1 METIPVLPPP
11 ATESPTPWN
20 WARKNLFSTWYNSI
34 LTVICLIVSFQVI
47 TGIIVWATTKAQ
59 WRVLE
64 ANLPLF
70 FVGRFPSESYWRLWI
85 VTGIITLLAGLTWGN
100 IQRQERLW
108 NPPLLILLGAGV
120 VGAVISP
127 IDLTSRLYLLGIILA
142 AAASYFVGRQMN
154 PNPPSPPPTI
164 FRHFRHWGSSRGIAP
179 TKNETALPSPP
190 RSSGGLGGVNWIP
203 AAWAVSFPV
212 ILWLIKGGLGLTE
225 VSTNDWGGL
234 VLTLFLAV
242 VSIVLSFPL
251 GVLLALGR
259 QSTLPVVKLL
269 STLYIEIIRGLPLIG
284 ILFLGQVMLQLFL
297 PPEYPKLDRVIR
309 AIAGLTLFSAAYLAE
324 NVRGGLQAVP
334 RGQIE
339 AARAIG
345 LNTPLLTLLILL
357 PQALRTVI
365 PAIGGQFIGLFMDT
379 SLLSLFGMLEL
390 IGISRAVLANPS
402 YIGRYAEVYIFIGI
416 IYWVFCY
423 SMSLASRQIEKTLGV
438 GQR

>member
-1 METIPVLPPP
+1 METLPVLPPP

-34 LTVICLIVSFQVI
+34 LTVVSLIIAFLTI
-47 TGIIVWATTKAQ
+47 KGIIVWATTKAQ

-70 FVGRFPSESYWRLWI
+70 FAGRFPSESYWRLWI
-85 VTGIITLLAGLTWGN
+85 VTAIIAWLGGLTWGN

-108 NPPLLILLGAGV
+108 NPPLLIILGAAV

-127 IDLTSRLYLLGIILA
+127 IDLTSRLYVLGIIIA
-142 AAASYFVGRQMN
+142 AAASYAIGRQIN
-154 PNPPSPPPTI
+154 PKIMGWMP
-164 FRHFRHWGSSRGIAP
+164 GIW
-179 TKNETALPSPP
+179 AL
-190 RSSGGLGGVNWIP
+190 
-203 AAWAVSFPV
+203 SFPI

-242 VSIVLSFPL
+242 ISIVLSFPL

-259 QSTLPVVKLL
+259 QSSLPVIRLL

-339 AARAIG
+339 AAKSIG
-345 LNTPLLTLLILL
+345 LNTPLLTILIVL
-357 PQALRTVI
+357 PQALRIVI

-390 IGISRAVLANPS
+390 VGISRAVLANPS
-402 YIGRYAEVYIFIGI
+402 YIGRYAEVYIFVGI

-423 SMSLASRQIEKTLGV
+423 SMSLASRKIERTLGV

>member
-1 METIPVLPPP
+1 METTPVLSPP

-34 LTVICLIVSFQVI
+34 LTVVCLIVAFQTI
-47 TGIIVWATTKAQ
+47 KGIIVWATTKAQ

-70 FVGRFPSESYWRLWI
+70 FAGRFPSESYWRLWI
-85 VTGIITLLAGLTWGN
+85 VAAIIALLGGLTWGN
-100 IQRQERLW
+100 IQREERLW
-108 NPPLLILLGAGV
+108 NPPLLIILGAAV

-127 IDLTSRLYLLGIILA
+127 IDLTSRLYLLGIIIA
-142 AAASYFVGRQMN
+142 ATASYAIARKIN
-154 PNPPSPPPTI
+154 PKILGWMPAI
-164 FRHFRHWGSSRGIAP
+164 W
-179 TKNETALPSPP
+179 AL
-190 RSSGGLGGVNWIP
+190 
-203 AAWAVSFPV
+203 SFPL

-242 VSIVLSFPL
+242 ISIVLSFPL

-259 QSTLPVVKLL
+259 QSSLPVVKLF
-269 STLYIEIIRGLPLIG
+269 STLYIEIVRGLPLIG

-339 AARAIG
+339 AARSIG
-345 LNTPLLTLLILL
+345 LNTPLLTILIVL

-402 YIGRYAEVYIFIGI
+402 YIGRYAEVYIFVGI

-423 SMSLASRQIEKTLGV
+423 SMSLASRKIERSLEIS
-438 GQR
+438 QR

>member
-1 METIPVLPPP
+1 METTPVLSPP

-34 LTVICLIVSFQVI
+34 LTVVCLIVAFQTI
-47 TGIIVWATTKAQ
+47 KGIIVWATTKAQ

-70 FVGRFPSESYWRLWI
+70 FAGRFPSESYWRLWI
-85 VTGIITLLAGLTWGN
+85 VAAIIALLGGLTWGN
-100 IQRQERLW
+100 IQREERLW
-108 NPPLLILLGAGV
+108 NPPLLIILGAAV

-127 IDLTSRLYLLGIILA
+127 IDLTSRLYLLGIIIA
-142 AAASYFVGRQMN
+142 ATASYAIARKIN
-154 PNPPSPPPTI
+154 PKILGWMPAI
-164 FRHFRHWGSSRGIAP
+164 W
-179 TKNETALPSPP
+179 AL
-190 RSSGGLGGVNWIP
+190 
-203 AAWAVSFPV
+203 SFPL

-242 VSIVLSFPL
+242 ISIVLSFPL

-259 QSTLPVVKLL
+259 QSSLPVVKLF
-269 STLYIEIIRGLPLIG
+269 STLYIEIVRGLPLIG

-339 AARAIG
+339 AARSIG
-345 LNTPLLTLLILL
+345 LNTPLLTILIVL

-402 YIGRYAEVYIFIGI
+402 YIGRYAEVYIFVGI

-423 SMSLASRQIEKTLGV
+423 SMSLASRKIERSLEV
-438 GQR
+438 SQR

>member
-1 METIPVLPPP
+1 METTPVLSPP

-34 LTVICLIVSFQVI
+34 LTVVCLIVAFQTI
-47 TGIIVWATTKAQ
+47 KGIIVWATTKAQ

-70 FVGRFPSESYWRLWI
+70 FAGRFPSESYWRLWI
-85 VTGIITLLAGLTWGN
+85 VAAVIAFLGGLTWGN
-100 IQRQERLW
+100 IQREERLW
-108 NPPLLILLGAGV
+108 NPPLLIILGAAV

-127 IDLTSRLYLLGIILA
+127 IDLTSRLYLLGIIIA
-142 AAASYFVGRQMN
+142 ATASYAIARKIN
-154 PNPPSPPPTI
+154 PKILGWMPAI
-164 FRHFRHWGSSRGIAP
+164 W
-179 TKNETALPSPP
+179 AL
-190 RSSGGLGGVNWIP
+190 
-203 AAWAVSFPV
+203 SFPV

-242 VSIVLSFPL
+242 ISIVLSFPL

-259 QSTLPVVKLL
+259 QSSLPVVKLF
-269 STLYIEIIRGLPLIG
+269 STLYIEIVRGLPLIG

-339 AARAIG
+339 AARSIG
-345 LNTPLLTLLILL
+345 LNTPLLTILIVL

-402 YIGRYAEVYIFIGI
+402 YIGRYAEVYIFVGI

-423 SMSLASRQIEKTLGV
+423 SMSLASRKIEKSLEKSH
-438 GQR
+438 

>member
-34 LTVICLIVSFQVI
+34 LTVVCLIVAFQAI
-47 TGIIVWATTKAQ
+47 KGIIVWATTKAQ

-70 FVGRFPSESYWRLWI
+70 FAGRFPSESYWRLWI
-85 VTGIITLLAGLTWGN
+85 VAAIIALLGGLTWGN

-108 NPPLLILLGAGV
+108 NPPLLIILGAAV

-127 IDLTSRLYLLGIILA
+127 IDLTSRLYLLGIIIA
-142 AAASYFVGRQMN
+142 AAASYAIGRQIN
-154 PNPPSPPPTI
+154 PNPKI
-164 FRHFRHWGSSRGIAP
+164 MDWM
-179 TKNETALPSPP
+179 
-190 RSSGGLGGVNWIP
+190 P
-203 AAWAVSFPV
+203 AIWVLSFPI

-242 VSIVLSFPL
+242 ISIVLSFPL

-259 QSTLPVVKLL
+259 QSSLPVVRLL

-339 AARAIG
+339 AARSIG
-345 LNTPLLTLLILL
+345 LNTPLLTILIVL

-390 IGISRAVLANPS
+390 VGISRAVLANPS
-402 YIGRYAEVYIFIGI
+402 YIGRYAEVYLFIGI
-416 IYWVFCY
+416 IYWIFCY
-423 SMSLASRQIEKTLGV
+423 SISLASRKIERTLEV

>member
-1 METIPVLPPP
+1 METVPILPPP

-34 LTVICLIVSFQVI
+34 LTVVCVIIAFQTIKV
-47 TGIIVWATTKAQ
+47 IIVWATTKAQ
-59 WRVLE
+59 WHVLE

-70 FVGRFPSESYWRLWI
+70 FAGRFPRESYWRLWI
-85 VTGIITLLAGLTWGN
+85 VTAIIALLGGLTWGN
-100 IQRQERLW
+100 LQRQERLW
-108 NPPLLILLGAGV
+108 NPPLLIILGAAV

-127 IDLTSRLYLLGIILA
+127 IDLTSRLYLLGIIIA
-142 AAASYFVGRQMN
+142 AAASYAIGRQIHPKIMD
-154 PNPPSPPPTI
+154 
-164 FRHFRHWGSSRGIAP
+164 WM
-179 TKNETALPSPP
+179 
-190 RSSGGLGGVNWIP
+190 P
-203 AAWAVSFPV
+203 AIWVLSFPIV
-212 ILWLIKGGLGLTE
+212 LWLIKGGLGLTE

-242 VSIVLSFPL
+242 ISIVLSFPL

-259 QSTLPVVKLL
+259 QSSLPVVRLL

-339 AARAIG
+339 AARSIG
-345 LNTPLLTLLILL
+345 LNTPLLTILIVL
-357 PQALRTVI
+357 PQALRIVI

-402 YIGRYAEVYIFIGI
+402 YIGRYAEVYIFVGI
-416 IYWVFCY
+416 IYWIFCY
-423 SMSLASRQIEKTLGV
+423 SMSLASRKIERTLGV

>member
-1 METIPVLPPP
+1 
-11 ATESPTPWN
+11 
-20 WARKNLFSTWYNSI
+20 
-34 LTVICLIVSFQVI
+34 
-47 TGIIVWATTKAQ
+47 
-59 WRVLE
+59 VLE

-70 FVGRFPSESYWRLWI
+70 FAGRFPSESYWRLWI
-85 VTGIITLLAGLTWGN
+85 VAAIIALLGGLTWGN
-100 IQRQERLW
+100 IQREERLW
-108 NPPLLILLGAGV
+108 NPPLLIILGAAV

-127 IDLTSRLYLLGIILA
+127 IDLTSRLYLLGIIIA
-142 AAASYFVGRQMN
+142 ATASYAIARKIN
-154 PNPPSPPPTI
+154 PKILGWMPAI
-164 FRHFRHWGSSRGIAP
+164 W
-179 TKNETALPSPP
+179 AL
-190 RSSGGLGGVNWIP
+190 
-203 AAWAVSFPV
+203 SFPL

-242 VSIVLSFPL
+242 ISIVLSFPL

-259 QSTLPVVKLL
+259 QSSLPVVKLF
-269 STLYIEIIRGLPLIG
+269 STLYIEIVRGLPLIG

-339 AARAIG
+339 AARSIG
-345 LNTPLLTLLILL
+345 LNTPLLTILIVL

-402 YIGRYAEVYIFIGI
+402 YIGRYAEVYIFVGI

-423 SMSLASRQIEKTLGV
+423 SMSLASRKIERSLEV
-438 GQR
+438 SQR

>member
-1 METIPVLPPP
+1 METTPILPPP

-34 LTVICLIVSFQVI
+34 LTVVCLIVAFQTI
-47 TGIIVWATTKAQ
+47 KGIIVWATTKAQ

-70 FVGRFPSESYWRLWI
+70 FAGRFPSESYWRLWI
-85 VTGIITLLAGLTWGN
+85 VAAIIALLGGLTWGN
-100 IQRQERLW
+100 IQREERLW
-108 NPPLLILLGAGV
+108 NPPLLIILGAAV

-127 IDLTSRLYLLGIILA
+127 IDLTSRLYLLGIIIA
-142 AAASYFVGRQMN
+142 ATASYAIARKIN
-154 PNPPSPPPTI
+154 PKILGWMPAI
-164 FRHFRHWGSSRGIAP
+164 W
-179 TKNETALPSPP
+179 AL
-190 RSSGGLGGVNWIP
+190 
-203 AAWAVSFPV
+203 SFPV

-242 VSIVLSFPL
+242 ISIVLSFPL

-259 QSTLPVVKLL
+259 QSSLPVVKLF
-269 STLYIEIIRGLPLIG
+269 STLYIEIVRGLPLIG

-339 AARAIG
+339 AARSIG
-345 LNTPLLTLLILL
+345 LNTPLLTILIVL

-402 YIGRYAEVYIFIGI
+402 YIGRYAEVYIFVGI

-423 SMSLASRQIEKTLGV
+423 SMSLASSKIERSLEV
-438 GQR
+438 SQR

>member
-1 METIPVLPPP
+1 METTPVLSPP

-34 LTVICLIVSFQVI
+34 LTVVCLIVAFQTI
-47 TGIIVWATTKAQ
+47 KGIIVWATTKAQ

-70 FVGRFPSESYWRLWI
+70 FAGRFPSESYWRLWI
-85 VTGIITLLAGLTWGN
+85 VAAIIALLGGLTWGN
-100 IQRQERLW
+100 IQREERLW
-108 NPPLLILLGAGV
+108 NPPLLIILGAAV
-120 VGAVISP
+120 LGAVISP
-127 IDLTSRLYLLGIILA
+127 IDLTSRLYLLGIIIA
-142 AAASYFVGRQMN
+142 ATATYVIARQI
-154 PNPPSPPPTI
+154 PPKI
-164 FRHFRHWGSSRGIAP
+164 MGWM
-179 TKNETALPSPP
+179 
-190 RSSGGLGGVNWIP
+190 P
-203 AAWAVSFPV
+203 AIWVLSFPV

-225 VSTNDWGGL
+225 VSTNEWGGL

-242 VSIVLSFPL
+242 ISIVLSFPL

-259 QSTLPVVKLL
+259 QSSLPVVKLF
-269 STLYIEIIRGLPLIG
+269 STLYIEIVRGLPLIG

-339 AARAIG
+339 AARSIG
-345 LNTPLLTLLILL
+345 LNTPLLTILIVL

-402 YIGRYAEVYIFIGI
+402 YIGRYAEVYIFVGI

-423 SMSLASRQIEKTLGV
+423 SMSLASRKIERSLEV

>member
-1 METIPVLPPP
+1 METSPVLPPP

-34 LTVICLIVSFQVI
+34 LTVFCLIVAFQTVK
-47 TGIIVWATTKAQ
+47 GIIVWATTQAK

-85 VTGIITLLAGLTWGN
+85 VAGIIALLGGLTWGN
-100 IQRQERLW
+100 IQRDERLW
-108 NPPLLILLGAGV
+108 NPPTLILLGGAV

-127 IDLTSRLYLLGIILA
+127 IDLTSRFYLLGIIIA
-142 AAASYFVGRQMN
+142 AAASYIAGRQIN
-154 PNPPSPPPTI
+154 PNPSQPPL
-164 FRHFRHWGSSRGIAP
+164 S
-179 TKNETALPSPP
+179 K
-190 RSSGGLGGVNWIP
+190 GGRGGVSWMP
-203 AAWAVSFPV
+203 AIWTLSFPV

-234 VLTLFLAV
+234 VLTLFLAII
-242 VSIVLSFPL
+242 SIVLSFPL

-259 QSTLPVVKLL
+259 QSSLPVVKLL
-269 STLYIEIIRGLPLIG
+269 STLYIEIVRGLPLIG

-345 LNTPLLTLLILL
+345 LNTPLLTILIVL

-402 YIGRYAEVYIFIGI
+402 YIGRYAEVYIFVGL

-423 SMSLASRQIEKTLGV
+423 SMSLASRKIEKSLEKSH
-438 GQR
+438 

>member
-1 METIPVLPPP
+1 METTPILPPP

-20 WARKNLFSTWYNSI
+20 WARKNLFSTWYNTI
-34 LTVICLIVSFQVI
+34 LTVVGLIIAFQTI
-47 TGIIVWATTKAQ
+47 KGIIVWATTKAQ
-59 WRVLE
+59 WHVLE

-70 FVGRFPSESYWRLWI
+70 FAGRFPSESYWRLWI
-85 VTGIITLLAGLTWGN
+85 VSAIIAFLGGLTWGN

-108 NPPLLILLGAGV
+108 NPPLLIILGAAV

-127 IDLTSRLYLLGIILA
+127 IDLTSRLYLLGIIIA
-142 AAASYFVGRQMN
+142 AVASYVIGRQIN
-154 PNPPSPPPTI
+154 PKI
-164 FRHFRHWGSSRGIAP
+164 MDWM
-179 TKNETALPSPP
+179 
-190 RSSGGLGGVNWIP
+190 P
-203 AAWAVSFPV
+203 AIWVLSFPI

-242 VSIVLSFPL
+242 ISIVLSFPL

-259 QSTLPVVKLL
+259 QSSLPVVRLL

-339 AARAIG
+339 AARSIG
-345 LNTPLLTLLILL
+345 LNTPLLTILIVL

-390 IGISRAVLANPS
+390 VGISRAVLANPS
-402 YIGRYAEVYIFIGI
+402 YIGRYAEVYLFIGI
-416 IYWVFCY
+416 IYWIFCY
-423 SMSLASRQIEKTLGV
+423 SMSLASRKIERTLEV

>member
-1 METIPVLPPP
+1 METLPVLPPP

-34 LTVICLIVSFQVI
+34 LTVVSLIIAFLTI
-47 TGIIVWATTKAQ
+47 KGIIVWATTKAQ

-70 FVGRFPSESYWRLWI
+70 FAGRFPSESYWRLWI
-85 VTGIITLLAGLTWGN
+85 VTAIIAWLGGLTWGN

-108 NPPLLILLGAGV
+108 NPPLLIILAAAV

-127 IDLTSRLYLLGIILA
+127 IDLTSRLYVLGIIIA
-142 AAASYFVGRQMN
+142 AAASYAIGRQIN
-154 PNPPSPPPTI
+154 PKIMGWMP
-164 FRHFRHWGSSRGIAP
+164 GIW
-179 TKNETALPSPP
+179 AL
-190 RSSGGLGGVNWIP
+190 
-203 AAWAVSFPV
+203 SFPI

-242 VSIVLSFPL
+242 ISIVLSFPL

-259 QSTLPVVKLL
+259 QSSLPVIRLL

-339 AARAIG
+339 AAKSIG
-345 LNTPLLTLLILL
+345 LNTPLLTILIVL
-357 PQALRTVI
+357 PQALRIVI

-390 IGISRAVLANPS
+390 VGISRAVLANPS
-402 YIGRYAEVYIFIGI
+402 YIGRYAEVYIFVGI

-423 SMSLASRQIEKTLGV
+423 SMSLASRKIERTLGV

>member
-1 METIPVLPPP
+1 METSPVLSPP

-34 LTVICLIVSFQVI
+34 LTVVCLIVAFQTI
-47 TGIIVWATTKAQ
+47 KGIIVWATTKAQ

-70 FVGRFPSESYWRLWI
+70 FAGRFPSESYWRLWI
-85 VTGIITLLAGLTWGN
+85 VAAIIALLGGLTWGN
-100 IQRQERLW
+100 IQREERLW
-108 NPPLLILLGAGV
+108 NPPLLIILGAAV

-127 IDLTSRLYLLGIILA
+127 IDLTSRLYLLGIIIA
-142 AAASYFVGRQMN
+142 ATASYAIARKIN
-154 PNPPSPPPTI
+154 PKILGWMPAI
-164 FRHFRHWGSSRGIAP
+164 W
-179 TKNETALPSPP
+179 AL
-190 RSSGGLGGVNWIP
+190 
-203 AAWAVSFPV
+203 SFPV

-242 VSIVLSFPL
+242 ISIVLSFPL

-259 QSTLPVVKLL
+259 QSSLPVVKLF
-269 STLYIEIIRGLPLIG
+269 STLYIEIVRGLPLIG

-339 AARAIG
+339 AARSIG
-345 LNTPLLTLLILL
+345 LNTPLLTILIVL

-402 YIGRYAEVYIFIGI
+402 YIGRYAEVYIFVGI

-423 SMSLASRQIEKTLGV
+423 SMSLASRKIEKSLEKSH
-438 GQR
+438 

>member
-34 LTVICLIVSFQVI
+34 LTVVCLIIAFQAI
-47 TGIIVWATTKAQ
+47 RGIIVWATTKAQ

-70 FVGRFPSESYWRLWI
+70 FAGRFPSESYWRLWI
-85 VTGIITLLAGLTWGN
+85 VATIIAFLGGLTWGN

-108 NPPLLILLGAGV
+108 NPPLLIILGAAV

-127 IDLTSRLYLLGIILA
+127 IDLTSRLYLLGIIIA
-142 AAASYFVGRQMN
+142 AAASYAIGRQIN
-154 PNPPSPPPTI
+154 PKI
-164 FRHFRHWGSSRGIAP
+164 MGWM
-179 TKNETALPSPP
+179 
-190 RSSGGLGGVNWIP
+190 P
-203 AAWAVSFPV
+203 AIWVLSFPI

-242 VSIVLSFPL
+242 ISIVLSFPL

-259 QSTLPVVKLL
+259 QSSLPVVRLL

-339 AARAIG
+339 AARSIG
-345 LNTPLLTLLILL
+345 LNTPLLTILIVL

-390 IGISRAVLANPS
+390 VGISRAVLANPS
-402 YIGRYAEVYIFIGI
+402 YIGRYAEVYLFIGI
-416 IYWVFCY
+416 IYWIFCY
-423 SMSLASRQIEKTLGV
+423 SMSLASRKIERTLEV

>member
-34 LTVICLIVSFQVI
+34 LTVVCLIIAFQTI
-47 TGIIVWATTKAQ
+47 KGIIVWATTKAQ

-70 FVGRFPSESYWRLWI
+70 FAGRFPRESYWRLWI
-85 VTGIITLLAGLTWGN
+85 VSAIIALLGGLTWGN
-100 IQRQERLW
+100 IQREERLW
-108 NPPLLILLGAGV
+108 NPPLLIILGAAV

-127 IDLTSRLYLLGIILA
+127 IDLTSRFYLLANIIV
-142 AAASYFVGRQMN
+142 AAASYWAGRQIN
-154 PNPPSPPPTI
+154 PKIMS
-164 FRHFRHWGSSRGIAP
+164 WM
-179 TKNETALPSPP
+179 
-190 RSSGGLGGVNWIP
+190 P
-203 AAWAVSFPV
+203 AIWVLSFPIV
-212 ILWLIKGGLGLTE
+212 LWLIKGGLGLTE

-242 VSIVLSFPL
+242 ISIVLSFPL

-259 QSTLPVVKLL
+259 QSSLPVVRLL

-339 AARAIG
+339 AARSIG
-345 LNTPLLTLLILL
+345 LNTPLLTILIVL
-357 PQALRTVI
+357 PQALRIVI

-402 YIGRYAEVYIFIGI
+402 YIGRYAEVYIFVGI
-416 IYWVFCY
+416 IYWIFCY
-423 SMSLASRQIEKTLGV
+423 SMSLASRKIERTLGV
-438 GQR
+438 GER

>member
-34 LTVICLIVSFQVI
+34 LTVVCLIIAFQAI
-47 TGIIVWATTKAQ
+47 RGIIVWATTKAQ

-70 FVGRFPSESYWRLWI
+70 FAGRFPSESYWRLWI
-85 VTGIITLLAGLTWGN
+85 VAAIIAFLGGLTWGN

-108 NPPLLILLGAGV
+108 NPPLLIILGAAV

-127 IDLTSRLYLLGIILA
+127 IDLTSRLYLLGIIIA
-142 AAASYFVGRQMN
+142 AAASYGIGRQIN
-154 PNPPSPPPTI
+154 PKI
-164 FRHFRHWGSSRGIAP
+164 MGWM
-179 TKNETALPSPP
+179 
-190 RSSGGLGGVNWIP
+190 P
-203 AAWAVSFPV
+203 AIWVLSFPI

-242 VSIVLSFPL
+242 ISIVLSFPL

-259 QSTLPVVKLL
+259 QSSLPVVRLL

-339 AARAIG
+339 AARSIG
-345 LNTPLLTLLILL
+345 LNTPLLTILIVL

-390 IGISRAVLANPS
+390 VGISRAVLANPS
-402 YIGRYAEVYIFIGI
+402 YIGRYAEVYLFIGI
-416 IYWVFCY
+416 IYWIFCY
-423 SMSLASRQIEKTLGV
+423 SMSLASRKIERTLEV

>member
-34 LTVICLIVSFQVI
+34 LTVVCLIIAFQTI
-47 TGIIVWATTKAQ
+47 KGIIVWATTKAQ
-59 WRVLE
+59 WHVLE

-70 FVGRFPSESYWRLWI
+70 FAGRFPRESYWRLWI
-85 VTGIITLLAGLTWGN
+85 VTAIIALLGGLTWGN

-108 NPPLLILLGAGV
+108 NPPLLIILGAAV

-127 IDLTSRLYLLGIILA
+127 IDLTSRLYLLGIIIA
-142 AAASYFVGRQMN
+142 AAASYAIGRQIHPKIMD
-154 PNPPSPPPTI
+154 
-164 FRHFRHWGSSRGIAP
+164 WM
-179 TKNETALPSPP
+179 
-190 RSSGGLGGVNWIP
+190 P
-203 AAWAVSFPV
+203 AIWVLSFPIV
-212 ILWLIKGGLGLTE
+212 LWLIKGGFGLTE

-242 VSIVLSFPL
+242 ISIVLSFPL

-259 QSTLPVVKLL
+259 QSSLPVVRLL

-339 AARAIG
+339 AARSIG
-345 LNTPLLTLLILL
+345 LNTPLLTILIVL
-357 PQALRTVI
+357 PQALRIVI

-402 YIGRYAEVYIFIGI
+402 YIGRYAEVYIFVGI
-416 IYWVFCY
+416 IYWIFCY
-423 SMSLASRQIEKTLGV
+423 SMSLASRKIERTLGV

>member
-1 METIPVLPPP
+1 MEIASTQTKPLAIGNRVYTDKTRLRGLIQYRIEKRYMETIPVLPPP

-34 LTVICLIVSFQVI
+34 LTIVCLIIAFQTI
-47 TGIIVWATTKAQ
+47 KGILVWATTKAQ

-70 FVGRFPSESYWRLWI
+70 FAGRFPSESYWRLWI
-85 VTGIITLLAGLTWGN
+85 VTAIIAFLGGLTWGN

-108 NPPLLILLGAGV
+108 NPPLLIILVAAV

-127 IDLTSRLYLLGIILA
+127 IDLTSRFYLLGIIIA
-142 AAASYFVGRQMN
+142 TAASYVIGRQIN
-154 PNPPSPPPTI
+154 PKI
-164 FRHFRHWGSSRGIAP
+164 MGWM
-179 TKNETALPSPP
+179 
-190 RSSGGLGGVNWIP
+190 P
-203 AAWAVSFPV
+203 AVWVLSFPIV
-212 ILWLIKGGLGLTE
+212 LWLIKGGLGLTE

-242 VSIVLSFPL
+242 ISIVLSFPL

-259 QSTLPVVKLL
+259 QSSLPVVRLL

-339 AARAIG
+339 AARSIG
-345 LNTPLLTLLILL
+345 LNTPLLTILIVL

-379 SLLSLFGMLEL
+379 SLLALFGMLEL

-402 YIGRYAEVYIFIGI
+402 YIGRYAEVYIFVGI

-423 SMSLASRQIEKTLGV
+423 SMSLASRKIERSLEKSH
-438 GQR
+438 

>member
-34 LTVICLIVSFQVI
+34 LTVVCLIIAFQAI
-47 TGIIVWATTKAQ
+47 RGIIVWATTKAQ

-85 VTGIITLLAGLTWGN
+85 VTAIIALLGGLTWGN

-108 NPPLLILLGAGV
+108 NPPLLILLGAAV

-127 IDLTSRLYLLGIILA
+127 SDLTSRLYLLGIIIA
-142 AAASYFVGRQMN
+142 AAASYAIGRQIHPKIMGWL
-154 PNPPSPPPTI
+154 P
-164 FRHFRHWGSSRGIAP
+164 
-179 TKNETALPSPP
+179 ALWV
-190 RSSGGLGGVNWIP
+190 L
-203 AAWAVSFPV
+203 SFPIIV
-212 ILWLIKGGLGLTE
+212 WLIKGGLGLTE

-242 VSIVLSFPL
+242 ISIVLSFPL

-259 QSTLPVVKLL
+259 QSSLPVVRLL

-339 AARAIG
+339 AAKSIG
-345 LNTPLLTLLILL
+345 LNTPLLTILIVL

-390 IGISRAVLANPS
+390 VGISRAVLANPS
-402 YIGRYAEVYIFIGI
+402 YIGRYAEVYLFIGI
-416 IYWVFCY
+416 IYWIFCY
-423 SMSLASRQIEKTLGV
+423 SMSLASRKIERTLEV

>member
-34 LTVICLIVSFQVI
+34 LTVVCLIIAFQAI
-47 TGIIVWATTKAQ
+47 KGIIVWATTKAQ
-59 WRVLE
+59 WHVLE

-70 FVGRFPSESYWRLWI
+70 FAGRFPSESYWRLWI
-85 VTGIITLLAGLTWGN
+85 ISAIIAFLGGLTWGN

-108 NPPLLILLGAGV
+108 NPPLLIILGAAV

-127 IDLTSRLYLLGIILA
+127 IDLTSRLYLLGVIIA
-142 AAASYFVGRQMN
+142 AVASYAIGRQIN
-154 PNPPSPPPTI
+154 PKI
-164 FRHFRHWGSSRGIAP
+164 MDWM
-179 TKNETALPSPP
+179 
-190 RSSGGLGGVNWIP
+190 P
-203 AAWAVSFPV
+203 AIWVLSFPI

-242 VSIVLSFPL
+242 ISIVLSFPL

-259 QSTLPVVKLL
+259 QSSLPVVRLL

-339 AARAIG
+339 AARSIG
-345 LNTPLLTLLILL
+345 LNTPLLTILIVL

-390 IGISRAVLANPS
+390 VGISRAVLANPS
-402 YIGRYAEVYIFIGI
+402 YIGRYAEVYLFIGI
-416 IYWVFCY
+416 IYWIFCY
-423 SMSLASRQIEKTLGV
+423 SMSLASRKIERTLEV

>member
-1 METIPVLPPP
+1 METSPVLSPP

-34 LTVICLIVSFQVI
+34 LTVVCLIVAFQTI
-47 TGIIVWATTKAQ
+47 KGIIVWATTKAQ

-70 FVGRFPSESYWRLWI
+70 FAGRFPSESYWRLWI
-85 VTGIITLLAGLTWGN
+85 VAAIIALLGGLTWGN
-100 IQRQERLW
+100 IQREERLW
-108 NPPLLILLGAGV
+108 NPPLLIILGAAV

-127 IDLTSRLYLLGIILA
+127 IDLTSRLYLLGIIIA
-142 AAASYFVGRQMN
+142 ATASYAIARKIN
-154 PNPPSPPPTI
+154 PKILGWMPAI
-164 FRHFRHWGSSRGIAP
+164 W
-179 TKNETALPSPP
+179 AL
-190 RSSGGLGGVNWIP
+190 
-203 AAWAVSFPV
+203 SFPV

-242 VSIVLSFPL
+242 ISIVLSFPL

-259 QSTLPVVKLL
+259 QSSLPVVKLF
-269 STLYIEIIRGLPLIG
+269 STLYIEIVRGLPLIG

-339 AARAIG
+339 AARSIG
-345 LNTPLLTLLILL
+345 LNTPLLTILIVL

-402 YIGRYAEVYIFIGI
+402 YIGRYAEVYIFVGI

-423 SMSLASRQIEKTLGV
+423 SMSLASRKIERSLEV
-438 GQR
+438 SQR

>member
-34 LTVICLIVSFQVI
+34 LTVVCLIVAFQVI

-70 FVGRFPSESYWRLWI
+70 FAGRFPSESYWRLWI
-85 VTGIITLLAGLTWGN
+85 VSAIIAFLGGLSWGN

-108 NPPLLILLGAGV
+108 NPPLLIILGAAV

-127 IDLTSRLYLLGIILA
+127 IDLTSRLYLLGIIIA
-142 AAASYFVGRQMN
+142 AVASYAIARQIHPKIME
-154 PNPPSPPPTI
+154 
-164 FRHFRHWGSSRGIAP
+164 WM
-179 TKNETALPSPP
+179 
-190 RSSGGLGGVNWIP
+190 P
-203 AAWAVSFPV
+203 AIWVLSFPI

-242 VSIVLSFPL
+242 ISIVLSFPL

-259 QSTLPVVKLL
+259 QSSLPVVRLL

-339 AARAIG
+339 AARSIG
-345 LNTPLLTLLILL
+345 LNTPLLTILIVL

-390 IGISRAVLANPS
+390 VGISRAVLANPS
-402 YIGRYAEVYIFIGI
+402 YIGRYAEVYLFIGI
-416 IYWVFCY
+416 IYWIFCY
-423 SMSLASRQIEKTLGV
+423 SMSLASRKIERTLEV
-438 GQR
+438 NQR

>member
-34 LTVICLIVSFQVI
+34 LTVVCLIIAFQTI
-47 TGIIVWATTKAQ
+47 KGIIVWATTKAQ

-70 FVGRFPSESYWRLWI
+70 FAGRFPSESYWRLWI
-85 VTGIITLLAGLTWGN
+85 VTAIIALLGGLTWGN

-108 NPPLLILLGAGV
+108 NPPLLIILGAAV

-127 IDLTSRLYLLGIILA
+127 IDLTSRFYLLGIIIA
-142 AAASYFVGRQMN
+142 AAASYAIGRQIN
-154 PNPPSPPPTI
+154 PKI
-164 FRHFRHWGSSRGIAP
+164 MGWM
-179 TKNETALPSPP
+179 
-190 RSSGGLGGVNWIP
+190 P
-203 AAWAVSFPV
+203 AVWAISFPI

-242 VSIVLSFPL
+242 ISIVLSFPL

-259 QSTLPVVKLL
+259 QSSLPVVRLL

-339 AARAIG
+339 AARSIG
-345 LNTPLLTLLILL
+345 LNTPLLTILIVL
-357 PQALRTVI
+357 PQALRIVI

-402 YIGRYAEVYIFIGI
+402 YIGRYAEVYIFVGI
-416 IYWVFCY
+416 IYWIFCY
-423 SMSLASRQIEKTLGV
+423 SMSLASRKIERTLGV

>member
-34 LTVICLIVSFQVI
+34 LTVICLIIAFQAI
-47 TGIIVWATTKAQ
+47 RGIIVWVTTKAQ

-85 VTGIITLLAGLTWGN
+85 VAAIIAFLGGLTWGK

-108 NPPLLILLGAGV
+108 TAPLLIILGAAV

-127 IDLTSRLYLLGIILA
+127 IDLTSRLYLLGIIIA
-142 AAASYFVGRQMN
+142 AAASYAIGRQI
-154 PNPPSPPPTI
+154 SPKI
-164 FRHFRHWGSSRGIAP
+164 MDWM
-179 TKNETALPSPP
+179 
-190 RSSGGLGGVNWIP
+190 P
-203 AAWAVSFPV
+203 AIWVLSFPI

-242 VSIVLSFPL
+242 ISIVLSFPL

-259 QSTLPVVKLL
+259 QSSLPVVRLL

-339 AARAIG
+339 AARSIG
-345 LNTPLLTLLILL
+345 LNTPLLTILIVL

-390 IGISRAVLANPS
+390 VGISRAVLANPS
-402 YIGRYAEVYIFIGI
+402 YIGRYAEVYLFIGI
-416 IYWVFCY
+416 IYWIFCY
-423 SMSLASRQIEKTLGV
+423 SMSLASRKIEQTLEV

>member
-1 METIPVLPPP
+1 METHPVLPPP
-11 ATESPTPWN
+11 PTESPTPWN

-34 LTVICLIVSFQVI
+34 LTVVCLIVAFQTVK
-47 TGIIVWATTKAQ
+47 GIIVWATTKAQ

-70 FVGRFPSESYWRLWI
+70 FAGRFPSESYWRLWI
-85 VTGIITLLAGLTWGN
+85 VAGIIALLGGLTWGN
-100 IQRQERLW
+100 IQREERLW
-108 NPPLLILLGAGV
+108 NAPTLILLGAAV
-120 VGAVISP
+120 VGAVITP
-127 IDLTSRLYLLGIILA
+127 IDQTSRFYLLGIIIA
-142 AAASYFVGRQMN
+142 ATAGYVTARQIN
-154 PNPPSPPPTI
+154 PKIMGWMP
-164 FRHFRHWGSSRGIAP
+164 GIW
-179 TKNETALPSPP
+179 AL
-190 RSSGGLGGVNWIP
+190 
-203 AAWAVSFPV
+203 SFPL
-212 ILWLIKGGLGLTE
+212 ILWLIKGGLGLRE

-234 VLTLFLAV
+234 VLTLFLAII
-242 VSIVLSFPL
+242 SIVLSFPL

-259 QSTLPVVKLL
+259 QSSLPVVKLL
-269 STLYIEIIRGLPLIG
+269 STLYIEIVRGLPLIG

-297 PPEYPKLDRVIR
+297 PPEYPKLDRVVR

-345 LNTPLLTLLILL
+345 LNTPLLTILIVL

-379 SLLSLFGMLEL
+379 SLLALFGMLEL
-390 IGISRAVLANPS
+390 IGISRAILANPS
-402 YIGRYAEVYIFIGI
+402 YIGRYAEVYIFVGL

-423 SMSLASRQIEKTLGV
+423 SMSLASRKIERSLEKSH
-438 GQR
+438 

>member
-34 LTVICLIVSFQVI
+34 LTVVCLIIAFQAI
-47 TGIIVWATTKAQ
+47 RGTIVWATTKAQ

-70 FVGRFPSESYWRLWI
+70 FAGRFPSESYWRLWI
-85 VTGIITLLAGLTWGN
+85 VAAIIAFLGGLTWGN

-108 NPPLLILLGAGV
+108 NPPLLIILGAAV

-127 IDLTSRLYLLGIILA
+127 IDLTSRLYLLGIIIA
-142 AAASYFVGRQMN
+142 AAASYAIGRQIN
-154 PNPPSPPPTI
+154 PKI
-164 FRHFRHWGSSRGIAP
+164 MGWM
-179 TKNETALPSPP
+179 
-190 RSSGGLGGVNWIP
+190 P
-203 AAWAVSFPV
+203 AIWVLSFPI

-242 VSIVLSFPL
+242 ISIVLSFPL

-259 QSTLPVVKLL
+259 QSSLPVVRLL

-339 AARAIG
+339 AARSIG
-345 LNTPLLTLLILL
+345 LNTPLLTILIVL

-390 IGISRAVLANPS
+390 VGISRAVLANPS
-402 YIGRYAEVYIFIGI
+402 YIGRYAEVYLFIGI
-416 IYWVFCY
+416 IYWIFCY
-423 SMSLASRQIEKTLGV
+423 SMSLASRKIERTLEV
-438 GQR
+438 NQR

>member
-34 LTVICLIVSFQVI
+34 LTVVCLIIAFQTI
-47 TGIIVWATTKAQ
+47 KGIIVWATTKAQ

-85 VTGIITLLAGLTWGN
+85 VTAIIALLGGLTWGN

-108 NPPLLILLGAGV
+108 NPPLLIILGAAV

-127 IDLTSRLYLLGIILA
+127 IDLTSRLYLLGIIIA
-142 AAASYFVGRQMN
+142 AAASYAIGRQIN
-154 PNPPSPPPTI
+154 PNPPSPPL
-164 FRHFRHWGSSRGIAP
+164 S
-179 TKNETALPSPP
+179 K
-190 RSSGGLGGVNWIP
+190 GGLGGVSWMP
-203 AAWAVSFPV
+203 AIWALSFPI

-234 VLTLFLAV
+234 VLTVFLAV
-242 VSIVLSFPL
+242 ISIVLSFPL

-259 QSTLPVVKLL
+259 QSSLPVVRLL

-284 ILFLGQVMLQLFL
+284 ILFLGQIMLQLFL

-339 AARAIG
+339 AARSIG
-345 LNTPLLTLLILL
+345 LNTPLLTILIVL

-390 IGISRAVLANPS
+390 VGISRAVLANPS
-402 YIGRYAEVYIFIGI
+402 YLGRYAEVYLFIGI
-416 IYWVFCY
+416 IYWIFCY
-423 SMSLASRQIEKTLGV
+423 SMSLASRKIERTLEV

>member
-1 METIPVLPPP
+1 METTPVLSPP

-34 LTVICLIVSFQVI
+34 LTVVCLIVAFQTI
-47 TGIIVWATTKAQ
+47 KGIIVWATTKAQ

-70 FVGRFPSESYWRLWI
+70 FAGRFPSESYWRLWI
-85 VTGIITLLAGLTWGN
+85 VAAIIALLGGLTWGN
-100 IQRQERLW
+100 IQREERLW
-108 NPPLLILLGAGV
+108 NPPLLIILGAAV

-127 IDLTSRLYLLGIILA
+127 IDLTSRLYLLGIIIA
-142 AAASYFVGRQMN
+142 ATASYVIARQIN
-154 PNPPSPPPTI
+154 PKILGWMPAI
-164 FRHFRHWGSSRGIAP
+164 W
-179 TKNETALPSPP
+179 AL
-190 RSSGGLGGVNWIP
+190 
-203 AAWAVSFPV
+203 SFPV

-242 VSIVLSFPL
+242 ISIVLSFPL

-259 QSTLPVVKLL
+259 QSSLPVVKMF
-269 STLYIEIIRGLPLIG
+269 STLYIEIVRGLPLIG

-339 AARAIG
+339 AARSIG
-345 LNTPLLTLLILL
+345 LNTPLLTILIVL

-402 YIGRYAEVYIFIGI
+402 YIGRYAEVYIFVGI

-423 SMSLASRQIEKTLGV
+423 SMSLASRKIEKSLEKSH
-438 GQR
+438 

>member
-1 METIPVLPPP
+1 METHPILPPP
-11 ATESPTPWN
+11 GTESPTPWN

-34 LTVICLIVSFQVI
+34 LTVVCLIVAFQTI

-85 VTGIITLLAGLTWGN
+85 VAGIIALLGGLTWGN
-100 IQRQERLW
+100 IQRDERLW
-108 NPPLLILLGAGV
+108 NQPTLILVGAAV

-127 IDLTSRLYLLGIILA
+127 IDLTSRFYLLGIIIA
-142 AAASYFVGRQMN
+142 ATAGYVAARQIN
-154 PNPPSPPPTI
+154 PKILGWMP
-164 FRHFRHWGSSRGIAP
+164 GIW
-179 TKNETALPSPP
+179 AL
-190 RSSGGLGGVNWIP
+190 
-203 AAWAVSFPV
+203 SFPL
-212 ILWLIKGGLGLTE
+212 ILWLIKGGLGLRE

-234 VLTLFLAV
+234 VLTLFLAII
-242 VSIVLSFPL
+242 SIVLSFPL

-259 QSTLPVVKLL
+259 QSSLPVVKLL
-269 STLYIEIIRGLPLIG
+269 STLYIEIVRGLPLIG

-339 AARAIG
+339 AAKSIG
-345 LNTPLLTLLILL
+345 LNTPLLTILIVL

-402 YIGRYAEVYIFIGI
+402 YIGRYAEVYIFVGI

-423 SMSLASRQIEKTLGV
+423 SMSLASRKIERSLEKSH
-438 GQR
+438 

>member
-34 LTVICLIVSFQVI
+34 LTVVCLIITFQAI
-47 TGIIVWATTKAQ
+47 RGIIVWATTKAQ
-59 WRVLE
+59 WHVLE

-70 FVGRFPSESYWRLWI
+70 FAGRFPRDSYWRLWI
-85 VTGIITLLAGLTWGN
+85 VTGIIALLGGLTWGN

-108 NPPLLILLGAGV
+108 NPPLLIILGAAV

-127 IDLTSRLYLLGIILA
+127 IDLTSRLYLLGIIIA
-142 AAASYFVGRQMN
+142 AAASYVIGRQINSKIMDWM
-154 PNPPSPPPTI
+154 PAI
-164 FRHFRHWGSSRGIAP
+164 W
-179 TKNETALPSPP
+179 AL
-190 RSSGGLGGVNWIP
+190 
-203 AAWAVSFPV
+203 SFPI

-242 VSIVLSFPL
+242 ISIVLSFPL

-259 QSTLPVVKLL
+259 QSSLPVVRLL

-339 AARAIG
+339 AARSIG
-345 LNTPLLTLLILL
+345 LNTPLLTILIVL
-357 PQALRTVI
+357 PQALRIVI

-402 YIGRYAEVYIFIGI
+402 YIGRYAEVYIFVGI
-416 IYWVFCY
+416 IYWIFCY
-423 SMSLASRQIEKTLGV
+423 SMSLASRKIERTLGV

>member
-1 METIPVLPPP
+1 METTPVLSPP

-34 LTVICLIVSFQVI
+34 LTVVCLIVAFQTI
-47 TGIIVWATTKAQ
+47 KGIIVWATTKAQ

-70 FVGRFPSESYWRLWI
+70 FAGRFPSESYWRLWI
-85 VTGIITLLAGLTWGN
+85 VAAIIALLGGLTWGN
-100 IQRQERLW
+100 IQREERLW
-108 NPPLLILLGAGV
+108 NPPLLIILGAAV

-127 IDLTSRLYLLGIILA
+127 IDLTSRLYLLGIIIA
-142 AAASYFVGRQMN
+142 ATTSYAIARKIN
-154 PNPPSPPPTI
+154 PKILGWMPAI
-164 FRHFRHWGSSRGIAP
+164 W
-179 TKNETALPSPP
+179 AL
-190 RSSGGLGGVNWIP
+190 
-203 AAWAVSFPV
+203 SFPV

-242 VSIVLSFPL
+242 ISIVLSFPL

-259 QSTLPVVKLL
+259 QSSLPVVKLF
-269 STLYIEIIRGLPLIG
+269 STLYIEIVRGLPLIG

-339 AARAIG
+339 AARSIG
-345 LNTPLLTLLILL
+345 LNTPLLTILIVL

-402 YIGRYAEVYIFIGI
+402 YIGRYAEVYIFVGI

-423 SMSLASRQIEKTLGV
+423 SMSLASRKIERSLEV

>member
-34 LTVICLIVSFQVI
+34 LTVVCLIVAFQAI
-47 TGIIVWATTKAQ
+47 KGIIVWATTKAQ

-70 FVGRFPSESYWRLWI
+70 FAGRFPSESYWRLWI
-85 VTGIITLLAGLTWGN
+85 VAAIIALLGGLTWGN
-100 IQRQERLW
+100 IQWQERLW
-108 NPPLLILLGAGV
+108 NPPLLIILGAAV

-127 IDLTSRLYLLGIILA
+127 IDLTSRLYLLGIIIA
-142 AAASYFVGRQMN
+142 AAASYAIGRQIN
-154 PNPPSPPPTI
+154 PKI
-164 FRHFRHWGSSRGIAP
+164 MGWM
-179 TKNETALPSPP
+179 
-190 RSSGGLGGVNWIP
+190 P
-203 AAWAVSFPV
+203 AIWVLSFPI

-234 VLTLFLAV
+234 VLTVFLAV
-242 VSIVLSFPL
+242 ISIVLSFPL

-259 QSTLPVVKLL
+259 QSSLPVVRFL

-339 AARAIG
+339 AARSIG
-345 LNTPLLTLLILL
+345 LNTPLLTILIVL

-390 IGISRAVLANPS
+390 VGISRAVLANPS
-402 YIGRYAEVYIFIGI
+402 YIGRYAEVYLFIGI
-416 IYWVFCY
+416 IYWIFCY
-423 SMSLASRQIEKTLGV
+423 SMSLASRKIERTLEV

>member
-1 METIPVLPPP
+1 METLPVLPPP
-11 ATESPTPWN
+11 ATESPTPGN

-47 TGIIVWATTKAQ
+47 TGIIVWVTTKAQ

-100 IQRQERLW
+100 IQRQEKLW

-127 IDLTSRLYLLGIILA
+127 IDLTSRLYLLGNIII
-142 AAASYFVGRQMN
+142 AAASYFVGRQI
-154 PNPPSPPPTI
+154 PPKIMGWMPAV
-164 FRHFRHWGSSRGIAP
+164 W
-179 TKNETALPSPP
+179 AL
-190 RSSGGLGGVNWIP
+190 
-203 AAWAVSFPV
+203 SFPV

-242 VSIVLSFPL
+242 ISIILSFPI

-259 QSTLPVVKLL
+259 QSSLPVVKLL

-345 LNTPLLTLLILL
+345 LNTPLLTLLIVL

-423 SMSLASRQIEKTLGV
+423 SMSLASRKIERSLGV

>member
-34 LTVICLIVSFQVI
+34 LTVVCLIVAFQAI
-47 TGIIVWATTKAQ
+47 KGIIVWATTKAQ

-70 FVGRFPSESYWRLWI
+70 FAGRFPSESYWRLWI
-85 VTGIITLLAGLTWGN
+85 VAAIIAFLGGLTWGN

-108 NPPLLILLGAGV
+108 NPPLLIILGAAV

-127 IDLTSRLYLLGIILA
+127 IDPTSRLYLLGIIIA
-142 AAASYFVGRQMN
+142 AAASYAIGRQIHPKIMD
-154 PNPPSPPPTI
+154 
-164 FRHFRHWGSSRGIAP
+164 WM
-179 TKNETALPSPP
+179 
-190 RSSGGLGGVNWIP
+190 P
-203 AAWAVSFPV
+203 AIWVLSFPI

-242 VSIVLSFPL
+242 ISIVLSFPL

-259 QSTLPVVKLL
+259 QSSLPVVRLL

-339 AARAIG
+339 AARSIG
-345 LNTPLLTLLILL
+345 LNTPLLTILIVL

-390 IGISRAVLANPS
+390 VGISRAVLANPS
-402 YIGRYAEVYIFIGI
+402 YIGRYAEVYLFIGI
-416 IYWVFCY
+416 IYWIFCY
-423 SMSLASRQIEKTLGV
+423 SISLASRKIERTLEV
-438 GQR
+438 GKR